1 MKIYIVSLEST
12 HTNGAT
18 AYQQKAFSVQ
28 KAFFASRED
37 ADRFIQEKIDLTE
50 KMCREA
56 PAIHTGFSR
65 EVRSCEWVDNFSLD
79 RISTIQQ
86 HILTEFTITELDI

>member
-28 KAFFASRED
+28 KAFASREE
-37 ADRFIQEKIDLTE
+37 ADRFIQDKIDLTE

-56 PAIHTGFSR
+56 PSIHTGFSR
-65 EVRSCEWVDNFSLD
+65 EVRSCEWVDTFTLD
-79 RISTIQQ
+79 WISTIQQ